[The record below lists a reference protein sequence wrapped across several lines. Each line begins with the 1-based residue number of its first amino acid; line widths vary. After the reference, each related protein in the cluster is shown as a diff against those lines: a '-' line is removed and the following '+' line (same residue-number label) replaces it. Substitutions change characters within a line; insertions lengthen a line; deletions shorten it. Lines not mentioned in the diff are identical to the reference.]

1 MSFIVKNIMKKNVFI
16 LLLMLVLFA
25 WDQFSKWF
33 FYDLKRG
40 QELPF
45 LYPTL
50 NTGISRG
57 VQVYLPMVILISF
70 LGIWLFVFL
79 WREKHLNDRV
89 FVLFLAGT
97 LGNLVDRIFL
107 DGVRDFI
114 SIGIFPVF
122 NLADCFLSLAVMI
135 LIRNEIFPCIY
146 KKKH

>member
-1 MSFIVKNIMKKNVFI
+1 MKKNFKI
-16 LLLMLVLFA
+16 WLLMLVLFA
-25 WDQFSKWF
+25 WDQLSKRF

-40 QELPF
+40 QEFPF

-57 VQVYLPMVILISF
+57 VQVYLPMVILISL

-79 WREKHLNDRV
+79 WKKKHLNDQV
-89 FVLFLAGT
+89 FLLFLAGT
-97 LGNLVDRIFL
+97 IGNLVDRIFL

-114 SIGIFPVF
+114 SIGTFPVF

>member
-1 MSFIVKNIMKKNVFI
+1 MKKNVFI

-25 WDQFSKWF
+25 WDQLSKWF
-33 FYDLKRG
+33 FYDLKWG
-40 QELPF
+40 QKLPF

-50 NTGISRG
+50 NTWISRG
-57 VQVYLPMVILISF
+57 VQVYLPIVILVSL

-79 WREKHLNDRV
+79 WRKKYLNDRV
-89 FVLFLAGT
+89 FILFLAGT

>member
-1 MSFIVKNIMKKNVFI
+1 MKKNVFI

>member
-1 MSFIVKNIMKKNVFI
+1 MKKNIFI
-16 LLLMLVLFA
+16 CLYILALLA
-25 WDQFSKWF
+25 WDQLSKWF

-57 VQVYLPMVILISF
+57 VQVYLPMVILISL
-70 LGIWLFVFL
+70 LGIWLFIFL
-79 WREKHLNDRV
+79 WRKKHLNDRV
-89 FVLFLAGT
+89 FLLFLAGT

>member
-1 MSFIVKNIMKKNVFI
+1 MNLLKIWLYI
-16 LLLMLVLFA
+16 LTLLA
-25 WDQFSKWF
+25 WDQLSKCF
-33 FYDLKRG
+33 FYDLRRR

-57 VQVYLPMVILISF
+57 VQVYLPMVILISL

-79 WREKHLNDRV
+79 WKKKHLNDRV

-114 SIGIFPVF
+114 SIGTFPVF

>member
-1 MSFIVKNIMKKNVFI
+1 MKKNVFI

-25 WDQFSKWF
+25 WDQLSKWF
-33 FYDLKRG
+33 FYDLKWG

-50 NTGISRG
+50 NTWISRG
-57 VQVYLPMVILISF
+57 VQVYLPIVILVSL

-79 WREKHLNDRV
+79 WRKKYLNDRV
-89 FVLFLAGT
+89 FILFLAGT